1 MSQDIAIIGIG
12 LFPFGR
18 HEGVNAIQMGVQ
30 AANLA
35 LDDAGVRWR
44 DVQFA
49 CAGALEVTQPD
60 SMIKFMGLTGIPFT
74 SIFNGCATGGS
85 LLLNAT
91 HSIAAGA
98 GDIGIA
104 IGFDKHPRGA
114 FSVGDDLEGIG
125 LGQWY
130 GETGLAVNP
139 QFFAMKTQRYMHD
152 HGISEDCLHRTAVK
166 AFKNGSLNPNA
177 WRRKAFDLET
187 IASSRMVC
195 DPLRQYHF
203 CSPSEGAAA
212 AVVCRADVAKR
223 YTSKSIHLRADVFR
237 TRLYGSF
244 ETMSPSVPVAG
255 SESPTVQAARA
266 AYEAAGIGPEDIDI
280 AQIQDT
286 EVGHELM
293 HMAENGFCKDGEQ
306 EAWIREG
313 RTEIT
318 GQLPINTD
326 GGLMANGE
334 PIGASGLR
342 QVYEICLQLRGDAGA
357 RQVPNRPKTGYT
369 HVYGFPGVSCVT
381 VLST

>member
-12 LFPFGR
+12 LHPFGR

-35 LDDAGVRWR
+35 LDDAGVQWK
-44 DVQFA
+44 DIQFA

-85 LLLNAT
+85 LLLNAS

-98 GDIGIA
+98 GDLGIA

-130 GETGLAVNP
+130 GQTGLAVNP
-139 QFFAMKTQRYMHD
+139 QFFAMKTRRYMHD
-152 HGISEDCLHRTAVK
+152 HGISEDCLNRTAVK
-166 AFKNGSLNPNA
+166 AFKNGSLNPKA
-177 WRRKAFDLET
+177 WRRKALDYDA
-187 IASSRMVC
+187 IANSPMVC

-212 AVVCRADVAKR
+212 VVVCRAEIARR
-223 YTSKSIHLRADVFR
+223 YTSHPIYLRADVFR

-244 ETMSPSVPVAG
+244 ETMSPSQPADEVPG
-255 SESPTVQAARA
+255 PTVQASRA
-266 AYEAAGIGPEDIDI
+266 AYETAGIGPENIDI
-280 AQIQDT
+280 AQVQDT
-286 EVGHELM
+286 EVGHEIM

-313 RTEIT
+313 ASQIDGR
-318 GQLPINTD
+318 LPINTD

-342 QVYEICLQLRGDAGA
+342 QVHEICLQLRGGAGS
-357 RQVPNRPKTGYT
+357 RQVPKALKTGYT

-381 VLST
+381 ILST